1 MNTSEKDQLKKD
13 LLDRIRS
20 RFLDE
25 ETEDR
30 KRAMDIITSVLFQDE
45 RAFQLENRE
54 AEALSEEI
62 YLMTKGKLGILDPL
76 IDDPDINEIMVNG
89 PEKIFYEKGSKLIRY
104 DMSFNNSEELEEVMR
119 SIAGQVHR
127 EINELN
133 PIVDARLPSG
143 ARVNGV
149 YKNVAIGGPVL
160 TIRKFSDSYIT
171 MDDLISNETLTE
183 EEAGFLRSL
192 VICGYNLFIS
202 GGTSSGK
209 TTLLNA
215 LSGYIPEKERV
226 IVIEDS
232 MELKLSHIE
241 NIVHMECRNANSQGK
256 GSVTMS
262 DLIRSSLR
270 MRPDRIIV
278 NTK

>member
-171 MDDLISNETLTE
+171 MDDLISNETQD
-183 EEAGFLRSL
+183 
-192 VICGYNLFIS
+192 
-202 GGTSSGK
+202 SS
-209 TTLLNA
+209 
-215 LSGYIPEKERV
+215 
-226 IVIEDS
+226 D
-232 MELKLSHIE
+232 HW
-241 NIVHMECRNANSQGK
+241 
-256 GSVTMS
+256 
-262 DLIRSSLR
+262 
-270 MRPDRIIV
+270 
-278 NTK
+278 